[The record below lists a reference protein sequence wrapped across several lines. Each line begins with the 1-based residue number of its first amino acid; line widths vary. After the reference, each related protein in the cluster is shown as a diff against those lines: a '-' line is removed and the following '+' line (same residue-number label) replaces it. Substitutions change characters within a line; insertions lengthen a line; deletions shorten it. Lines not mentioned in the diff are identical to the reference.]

1 MAPETQFSAGKI
13 IDAAIGI
20 TRAHGID
27 AVTARSIAKQRT
39 WLLGKTDLHGV

>member
-27 AVTARSIAKQRT
+27 AVTAQKNSAAR
-39 WLLGKTDLHGV
+39 